1 MTQFEMMAMMG
12 EAAIVLQRLKST
24 EREMKYFRMSATK
37 RIKCFYC
44 EHKGHSELEECTPYY
59 VYILCFIAYLIL
71 GYYSIVIIP
80 CIVGIFR
87 DQAHRCP
94 KCHNEIKQEDLFT
107 CLDDNIMSFEFGT
120 FGVIL
125 TRRILIQALV
135 AIGLIGL
142 ATLSWDVVHEGPSWY
157 LEGNEPNLNLTWA
170 DFVKDC
176 GSAYSNNIS
185 TINKQFAGKYKNVV
199 VEWEGRVLR
208 VDGDHGDQDEDP
220 VLQISSEV

>member
-1 MTQFEMMAMMG
+1 MHP
-12 EAAIVLQRLKST
+12 VLRLHPILHRLPHSRLLLHRYHPLHRRDLPRPGASKKQASRQIIQT
-24 EREMKYFRMSATK
+24 RAQIFASMSA
-37 RIKCFYC
+37 R
-44 EHKGHSELEECTPYY
+44 
-59 VYILCFIAYLIL
+59 
-71 GYYSIVIIP
+71 
-80 CIVGIFR
+80 R
-87 DQAHRCP
+87 RP